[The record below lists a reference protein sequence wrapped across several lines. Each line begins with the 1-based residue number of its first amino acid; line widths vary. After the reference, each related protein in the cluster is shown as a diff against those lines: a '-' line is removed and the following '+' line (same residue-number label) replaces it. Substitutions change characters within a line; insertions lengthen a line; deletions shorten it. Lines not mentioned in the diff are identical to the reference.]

1 MKKCENYIFI
11 PGKLNKSEVP
21 PHWEKT
27 MKHKYQKNVQIQ
39 PTVTLPMI
47 SKRGKIII
55 ATGIGLVIIGF
66 LVLTKTNPQ
75 GDNWA
80 SIISPFLLIGGYITI
95 AIGIIS

>member
-1 MKKCENYIFI
+1 
-11 PGKLNKSEVP
+11 
-21 PHWEKT
+21 
-27 MKHKYQKNVQIQ
+27 MKHKHQKNVQIQ
-39 PTVTLPMI
+39 PTVTLPVI

-55 ATGIGLVIIGF
+55 ATGIGLVIVGF

>member
-1 MKKCENYIFI
+1 
-11 PGKLNKSEVP
+11 
-21 PHWEKT
+21 
-27 MKHKYQKNVQIQ
+27 MKHKYQKNNQI
-39 PTVTLPMI
+39 PPAVTLPVI

-55 ATGIGLVIIGF
+55 AAGIGLVIAGF

-80 SIISPFLLIGGYITI
+80 SIVSPFLLIGGYITI